1 MTKINRGLAAC
12 RAPFFVANSPVQDQ
26 PDQPTLSMGDGPDRL
41 IVSQAAD
48 EAKQERLVRKRCD
61 LFQVQSSYSV
71 EVSVSSFWQELRYA
85 LRLLRLSPSFTLVA
99 VLTLALGIGANTAIF
114 QLIDSI
120 RLRTIPVK
128 DAQEL
133 ATVRIAD
140 RHWGSGQFSSQYSQL
155 TFAIWEQI
163 RKRQEG
169 FKEIAAWSD
178 QRFNLATGGEVRY
191 AKGIRVSGDFFHVIG
206 VEPVLGR
213 LLGPADDQ
221 PGCATTPAN
230 LSYAFWQ
237 RNFGGDASVVGKRFT
252 LDGSSFEVVGITPP
266 GFNGVSVGDTF
277 DVAVP
282 ICVEP
287 ILNPRNNRLTIRHA
301 WWLAAIG
308 RLKPGWTIARANAQM
323 NAVSPAIL
331 RETIPQ
337 FYDTEGVR
345 KFLEYKLGAFP
356 ASTGFSQLRED
367 SGTPLLILLGISGL
381 VLLIACANLANLMLA
396 RAGARERQI
405 TIRLALGATRAR
417 MIRELL
423 SESLLLSMAGAI
435 CGLFLAFA
443 VGRMLVAF
451 ISTPD
456 SQIFLDLGMD
466 WRVMAFTTA
475 LAVLTTV
482 FFGLAPA
489 VRATRAE
496 PATLLQSGSR
506 GTSGGRERFSL
517 RRILVVSQVALSV
530 VLLVGALL
538 FARSL
543 RNLTTLNVGF
553 QQNGILITSVDFKR
567 LQMPEEHFAEY
578 KQEIAKRL
586 KAMPGVESAA
596 QAMLVPFGGSTWN
609 QDVLT
614 EASDE
619 ERGVTWE
626 NYVGPGYF
634 QTVGTPLLAGR
645 DFDNRDTAVSVK
657 VAIVNTAFVRKI
669 LKGTEA
675 LGKRFRLHEAPGKP
689 RPLYEIVGVTGDNKF
704 QDMHEEFLPFV
715 YFPSMQLE
723 KPGPD
728 DQFLIRSSLP
738 LTSMMASVKQTMS
751 DMNPGIDLEFKV
763 FKTQIH
769 NSLLQDELMATLSGF
784 FGFLAAL
791 LAAIGLYGVI
801 SYMVLQRTR
810 EIGIRM
816 AIGADRAAVVKMILR
831 ESAMLTAAG
840 LVIGTG
846 LALGAA
852 QAAKSLLYG
861 LKPRDPLTLV
871 MAVVTLSAVAG
882 LASFVPAFRASKLD
896 PLEALRYE

>member
-1 MTKINRGLAAC
+1 
-12 RAPFFVANSPVQDQ
+12 
-26 PDQPTLSMGDGPDRL
+26 
-41 IVSQAAD
+41 
-48 EAKQERLVRKRCD
+48 
-61 LFQVQSSYSV
+61 
-71 EVSVSSFWQELRYA
+71 VSSLWQDLRYA
-85 LRLLRLSPSFTLVA
+85 VRLLRLSPGFTLVG
-99 VLTLALGIGANTAIF
+99 VLILALGIGANTAIF

-128 DAQEL
+128 NPQEL
-133 ATVRIAD
+133 GTVRIAD

-155 TFAIWEQI
+155 TFAMWEQI

-169 FKEIAAWSD
+169 FSEIAVWSD

-191 AKGIRVSGDFFHVIG
+191 AKGIRVSGEFFHVIG
-206 VEPVLGR
+206 VEPILGR
-213 LLGPADDQ
+213 LVGPADDQ
-221 PGCATTPAN
+221 PGCGTTTAII
-230 LSYAFWQ
+230 SYAFWQ
-237 RNFGGDASVVGKRFT
+237 RNFSGDRSVVGKRLT
-252 LDGSSFEVVGITPP
+252 LDGNSFEVVGITPP
-266 GFNGVSVGDTF
+266 GFNGVSVEDTF

-287 ILNPRNNRLTIRHA
+287 ILSPRNNRLTIRHA
-301 WWLAAIG
+301 WWLASIG
-308 RLKPGWTIARANAQM
+308 RLKPGWTIARASAQI
-323 NAVSPAIL
+323 NAVTPAIL
-331 RETIPQ
+331 QETIPP
-337 FYDTEGVR
+337 FYDAEGVK
-345 KFLEYKLGAFP
+345 KFLEYKLGVFP
-356 ASTGFSQLRED
+356 ASTGFSNLRAD
-367 SGTPLLILLGISGL
+367 SETSLWLLLGISGL

-423 SESLLLSMAGAI
+423 SESLLLSVAGAI

-443 VGRMLVAF
+443 VSRMLVAF

-466 WRVMAFTTA
+466 WRVMAFTTG

-482 FFGLAPA
+482 FFGLMPA

-517 RRILVVSQVALSV
+517 RRILVVSQVALSI

-543 RNLTTLNVGF
+543 RNLTTLNAGF
-553 QQNGILITSVDFKR
+553 QQNGILITNVDFRR
-567 LQMPEEHFAEY
+567 LQMPEERFAEY
-578 KQEIAKRL
+578 KREIAKRIQ
-586 KAMPGVESAA
+586 AIPGVESAA

-609 QDVLT
+609 DNVIN
-614 EASDE
+614 EGVDSDA
-619 ERGVTWE
+619 GVAWI
-626 NYVGPGYF
+626 NYLGAGYF

-645 DFDNRDTAVSVK
+645 DFDDRDTATSVK
-657 VAIVNTAFVRKI
+657 VAIVNQAFVRKI
-669 LKGTEA
+669 LKGAEP
-675 LGKRFRLHEAPGKP
+675 LGKRFRIHEAPGKP
-689 RPLYEIVGVTGDNKF
+689 RPLYEIVGVVGDNKF
-704 QDMHEEFLPFV
+704 QDMHEEFLPFA
-715 YFPSMQLE
+715 YYPTTQQE
-723 KPGPD
+723 KPSPD
-728 DQFLIRSSLP
+728 DQILIRSSLP
-738 LTSMMASVKQTMS
+738 LTSLMASVKQKMGE
-751 DMNPGIDLEFKV
+751 MNPGIDLEFKV
-763 FKTQIH
+763 FKRQIH
-769 NSLLQDELMATLSGF
+769 DSLLQDELMATLSSF

-801 SYMVLQRTR
+801 SYMVVQRTR

-816 AIGADRAAVVKMILR
+816 AIGADRVAVVRIILR
-831 ESAMLTAAG
+831 EAGILTVAG

-871 MAVVTLSAVAG
+871 IAIVTLSAVAA
-882 LASFVPAFRASKLD
+882 LASFLPAYRASKLD
-896 PLEALRYE
+896 PLVALRYE